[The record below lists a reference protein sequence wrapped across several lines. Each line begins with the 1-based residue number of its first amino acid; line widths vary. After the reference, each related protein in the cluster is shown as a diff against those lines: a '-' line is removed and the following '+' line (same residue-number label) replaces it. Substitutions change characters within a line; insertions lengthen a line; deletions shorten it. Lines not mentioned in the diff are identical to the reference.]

1 MGKENLKKI
10 IAELKKD
17 QKFESKDIKPL
28 PLDKTDLN
36 ILRDYFGIRRIES
49 FLPNVLKADYKG
61 AIYYCLRYRSFDGD
75 KYCYTIFHV
84 NFYKKL
90 DFVKNTFWTSI
101 INEDNFDRILLIS
114 DDPVKLMQYYSNY
127 SNDFKAY
134 QVVCCVPNTV
144 SYESIKLIKGKYPVS
159 RVITVFESLRSKDLK
174 KMIVSAVFAEKPFSI
189 SYDDSQMIYTSEEKV
204 YRAEDASYSELQ
216 KIFKFYSIVKHKSDM
231 RNVK

>member
-1 MGKENLKKI
+1 MGYLKKI

-28 PLDKTDLN
+28 PLDKADLK

-49 FLPNVLKADYKG
+49 FSSNVFKADYKG
-61 AIYYCLRYRSFDGD
+61 AIYYCLPYKSFDGD
-75 KYCYTIFHV
+75 EYCYTIFHV

-90 DFVKNTFWTSI
+90 DFIKNTFWIST
-101 INEDNFDRILLIS
+101 INKDRFERILLIS
-114 DDPVKLMQYYSNY
+114 DDPFKLMRYYSNY

-144 SYESIKLIKGKYPVS
+144 SYKSIKIIKEKYPVT
-159 RVITVFESLRSKDLK
+159 RVITVFESLHSQDLK

-189 SYDDSQMIYTSEEKV
+189 SYDDSQTVYTSGEKV
-204 YRAEDASYSELQ
+204 YRAEDASYPELQ
-216 KIFKFYSIVKHKSDM
+216 KVFKFYSIVKHKSDM
-231 RNVK
+231 RNGK

>member
-1 MGKENLKKI
+1 MGKGNLKKI

-28 PLDKTDLN
+28 PLDKTDLKV
-36 ILRDYFGIRRIES
+36 LRDYFGIRRIES
-49 FLPNVLKADYKG
+49 FSPNVLKADYKG
-61 AIYYCLRYRSFDGD
+61 AIYYCLPYKSFDGD
-75 KYCYTIFHV
+75 EYCYTIFHV

-90 DFVKNTFWTSI
+90 DFVKNTFWIST
-101 INEDNFDRILLIS
+101 INKDRFERILLIS

-144 SYESIKLIKGKYPVS
+144 SYESIKTIKEKYPVS

-189 SYDDSQMIYTSEEKV
+189 SYDDSQMVYASEEKV

-216 KIFKFYSIVKHKSDM
+216 KIFRFYSIVKHRSE
-231 RNVK
+231 